1 MKKIIEFKNIT
12 KSFKNKKILKDI
24 NLSINKG
31 ELVVLIGPSG
41 CGKTTTL
48 KMINKLI
55 EPTSGKIFVDGKNIT
70 KENTIKLRRQ
80 MGYVIQQTGL
90 MPHLTVSEN
99 IGLIPH
105 LEKLP
110 YEKIEKKIIELL
122 QLVSLKPKTYMDRFP
137 KELSGGQQQRI
148 GVARAFATDPEI
160 ILMDEPFSALDP
172 ITRNQLQDELFE
184 LQQKMKRTI
193 VFVTH
198 DMDEALKLAD
208 RICIMKDGQIIQY
221 DTPENILKNPSHGF
235 VEEFIGK
242 NRIWSQPEFI
252 KAKDIMIE
260 SPVKASPN
268 RTIMQGIQIM
278 KKNKVDSLLIVDEE
292 NNLKGISTLKSIH
305 GETDKSLKL
314 KDIMSEDIIT
324 ATDDTCI
331 LDILELVKK
340 HNKSYIPIVDK
351 NSHLLG
357 LITKTS
363 LLAVLSTQFL
373 DQEVNN

>member
-1 MKKIIEFKNIT
+1 
-12 KSFKNKKILKDI
+12 
-24 NLSINKG
+24 
-31 ELVVLIGPSG
+31 
-41 CGKTTTL
+41 
-48 KMINKLI
+48 
-55 EPTSGKIFVDGKNIT
+55 
-70 KENTIKLRRQ
+70 
-80 MGYVIQQTGL
+80 
-90 MPHLTVSEN
+90 
-99 IGLIPH
+99 
-105 LEKLP
+105 
-110 YEKIEKKIIELL
+110 
-122 QLVSLKPKTYMDRFP
+122 
-137 KELSGGQQQRI
+137 
-148 GVARAFATDPEI
+148 
-160 ILMDEPFSALDP
+160 
-172 ITRNQLQDELFE
+172 
-184 LQQKMKRTI
+184 
-193 VFVTH
+193 
-198 DMDEALKLAD
+198 
-208 RICIMKDGQIIQY
+208 MKDGQIIQY

>member
-1 MKKIIEFKNIT
+1 MIEFKNIT